1 MEFKCSVCNYTSPS
15 RFSIERHINKQ
26 KKCGKNPE
34 IIEVLIEI
42 RCDYC
47 NKSYASKDNLT
58 KHLKICG
65 VKKSNIEQELKIIK
79 KELKDLKELKQNTN
93 NSININNTTNNYITI
108 QLRPYTDPKL
118 PEDIDDL
125 NDIYEDAWDKK
136 KSIHTFIERIHFNP
150 DMPENHNMCITNLRT
165 NLAKVFTGQ
174 GWETKDQNKL
184 LDEIIS
190 RCSRELDKWV
200 KSSKKRRDR
209 YENDFIEYITQEG
222 KKKFDDET
230 KAEVKLLLYDSYK
243 NGTVDIKS
251 ASKQLLDE
259 NEDDDDLDN

>member
-1 MEFKCSVCNYTSPS
+1 MKFKCSVCNYESF
-15 RFSIERHINKQ
+15 RKDDVQKHINK
-26 KKCGKNPE
+26 KNKCGNGIPTITIISIDVKCNLCNKFFTTMPSMQRHMKICKANKTNLE
-34 IIEVLIEI
+34 IELMEKDKKIIELE
-42 RCDYC
+42 
-47 NKSYASKDNLT
+47 NKLAQNSTTNN
-58 KHLKICG
+58 
-65 VKKSNIEQELKIIK
+65 NI
-79 KELKDLKELKQNTN
+79 NTN
-93 NSININNTTNNYITI
+93 IQNNYITI

-243 NGTVDIKS
+243 KGTVDIKTS
-251 ASKQLLDE
+251 SKQYQLPTE
-259 NEDDDDLDN
+259 E